1 LATYGAGGAGPLAAN
16 DNGLLDDATRLAI
29 GFLERPHDFQRL
41 PLRRDRRAR
50 CPRTAQ
56 ECGKDLGVIAA
67 SPAAATP
74 FTAASASSAGTTGP
88 AAASASSPGTTG
100 PAAASASSAG
110 TTGPAAASPATA
122 SPSTTTS
129 ASAAATTSATL
140 TFGIG
145 LFHQPTI
152 VIVRVLRR
160 EGKQQ
165 QGSRRREDPLAK
177 RAHGQTPVE
186 RVANRA

>member
-88 AAASASSPGTTG
+88 AAAS
-100 PAAASASSAG
+100 
-110 TTGPAAASPATA
+110 PATA